1 MKRKRIGIS
10 IALAV
15 TASMTFGAMN
25 VLAESDYADK
35 ELWYYETDNIAW
47 CNYPT
52 MYEHMAA
59 MGLADSGFD
68 IDAYVDSEMGE
79 GVIKLLKNVIL
90 YQETDQEV
98 MDYWTDLGIRKELF
112 HEDDAEKKFAVY
124 TPEVVWSETEK
135 SNDTYPVIFCLHGGG
150 NPIFAAESYGYAQ
163 LGATENYITV
173 MPEDCSIESVSEILD
188 FLCENYPVDT
198 TRVYS
203 VGLSAGG
210 NRSYMNATSSPEL
223 FAAITA
229 CGQPILFNGTSTP
242 EELSELGGVAVY
254 NIVGQYDAYNH
265 YPFTI
270 DGFQTSEDKISGFNQ
285 WIEANNLIYEDGE
298 LTKEK
303 IEELYGNSEDIVI
316 CNTGIDFLTTYTI
329 QADGTDF
336 WTGEFLN
343 NDGINTL
350 RVSMV
355 KDGIHWTTKSYA
367 ELSWDFMKHFSRNSE
382 TGQLVYTE

>member
-1 MKRKRIGIS
+1 M
-10 IALAV
+10 LAAATAMMFGTV
-15 TASMTFGAMN
+15 T
-25 VLAESDYADK
+25 VLAEADYEDK

-47 CNYPT
+47 CNYST

-59 MGLADSGFD
+59 MGLADSDFD
-68 IDAYVDSEMGE
+68 IDTYVNSEMGE

-90 YQETDQEV
+90 YQEADQEV
-98 MDYWTDLGIRKELF
+98 MDYWSELGIRKELF
-112 HEDDAEKKFAVY
+112 HEENAEKKFAVY
-124 TPEVVWSETEK
+124 TPEAVWSEDSQEK
-135 SNDTYPVIFCLHGGG
+135 FPVVFCLHGGG

-163 LGATENYITV
+163 LGASENYITV
-173 MPEDCSIESVSEILD
+173 MPEDCSVESITEILE
-188 FLCENYPVDT
+188 FMSENYPIDM

-242 EELSELGGVAVY
+242 EALKELGGVAVY
-254 NIVGQYDAYNH
+254 NIVGQYDAFNH
-265 YPFTI
+265 YPFTV
-270 DGFQTSEDKISGFNQ
+270 DGYQTSEEKISSFNQ
-285 WIEANNLIYEDGE
+285 WITANNLVYEGQE
-298 LTKEK
+298 LTADK
-303 IEELYGNSEDIVI
+303 IQALYGNSQDEVI
-316 CNTGIDFLTTYTI
+316 SHTGIDFPATYTF

-336 WTGEFLN
+336 WTGEFVN
-343 NDGINTL
+343 EEGVNTL

-355 KDGIHWTTKSYA
+355 KDGIHWTTESYA
-367 ELSWDFMKHFSRNSE
+367 EISWDYMKHFSRDAE